1 MTDTRK
7 RISNVDFREPLCTMR
22 KRIGMV
28 PEQHRAILWAAI
40 DKAQDQHERMGMIST
55 QVEDM
60 VADLGL
66 IVEHTRFHVA
76 ACRREFHARCP
87 DVPCPL

>member
-7 RISNVDFREPLCTMR
+7 RISNVDYRETLCRMR
-22 KRIGMV
+22 KRIDTV
-28 PEQHRAILWAAI
+28 PEEHRAILWAAV
-40 DKAQDQHERMGMIST
+40 DRAEEQNERMVTISR

-66 IVEHTRFHVA
+66 IVEHTRFHLA
-76 ACRREFHARCP
+76 ACRREFRARRP
-87 DVPCPL
+87 DVPCPF